1 MASGK
6 LSPRQK
12 MINLMYLVLIAMLAL
27 NMSKEVLTAFGIMN
41 NQFVENNKTATNK
54 NDQFLAKIAQ
64 KAQDEPEQ
72 YSVVNSKAKNI
83 SKASTEFYAFLED
96 LKTEVK
102 APFEESRNDDGTL
115 NFEGMDKGDKIDEAW
130 FKGDKMTPRGEE
142 IIAAFNKYR
151 TDMFKLLDQKG
162 KDGKQLNSSVINV
175 LNDKFNTEAIKA
187 KDGATKLWLDYNFK
201 GFPAIASLAK
211 LSSMQSDVKSL
222 ESEVLSRLLSGQQ
235 ESALSF
241 SNYRAIVVPEKTA
254 FFSGEN
260 FKGRIVLGRVDAST
274 KPNSV
279 ELNGTQVDKKNFK
292 DGGVVLD
299 FPAGNVGERELKGKF
314 VFLENGKPVEVAIE
328 SSYAVVPKPNSATIS
343 ADKMNVVYRG
353 VDNPMTIS
361 FAGVSADKV
370 NAGAPGLR
378 KSGKAGSYMLKPSK
392 GREVTITVTGTLP
405 DGSKVSDK
413 KKFRIKDIPR
423 PATAISGQTGTI
435 KKSKSSLRNG
445 TVSAILEDFVFDLK
459 LKVNSFK
466 FKVPGQPTI
475 SCTGRKLNDRAKSAL
490 NRAKRGDIITIFELN
505 TSVIGSS
512 IRPKKASPV
521 LVEITN

>member
-41 NQFVENNKTATNK
+41 DKFIENNQASASKNTN
-54 NDQFLAKIAQ
+54 FLAKIAQ

-83 SKASTEFYAFLED
+83 SKASNEFYAFLEGV
-96 LKTEVK
+96 KTEVM
-102 APFEESRNDDGTL
+102 APYEENRDESGQL
-115 NFEGMDKGDKIDEAW
+115 PYESMDKGDAIDEAW
-130 FKGDKMTPRGEE
+130 FAGDNLSPKGKEVV
-142 IIAAFNKYR
+142 AAFDNYR
-151 TDMFKLLDQKG
+151 KSMFALLDSKG
-162 KDGKQLNSSVINV
+162 KGGKQMNQSLIDILNS
-175 LNDKFNTEAIKA
+175 KFNTDPVKA
-187 KDGATKLWLDYNFK
+187 NDGANKKWLDYNFK

-211 LSSMQSDVKSL
+211 LSSMQSDVKAL
-222 ESEVLSRLLSGQQ
+222 ESDVLSRLLSGQQ

-279 ELNGTQVDKKNFK
+279 TLNGNEVDKKNFK

-299 FPAGNVGERELKGKF
+299 FPAGAVGERDLKGKF

-353 VDNPMTIS
+353 IPNPMTIS
-361 FAGVSADKV
+361 FAGVSSDKV
-370 NAGAPGLR
+370 SASATGLR
-378 KSGKAGSYMLKPSK
+378 KSGKGYSITPSK
-392 GREVTITVTGTLP
+392 GREVSINVTGTLP

-423 PATAISGQTGTI
+423 PQAAVSGQAGAI
-435 KKSKSSLRNG
+435 KKSKSALKSA
-445 TVSAILEDFVFDLK
+445 TVSAMLEDFVFDLK

-475 SCTGRKLNDRAKSAL
+475 VCNGRKLNARAQSAL
-490 NRAKRGDIITIFELN
+490 ARAKRGDAVQIFGL
-505 TSVIGSS
+505 
-512 IRPKKASPV
+512 KASVVGSPIK
-521 LVEITN
+521 LKDASPCIIEISN

>member
-41 NQFVENNKTATNK
+41 DKFVENNQTSAQK
-54 NDQFLAKIAQ
+54 NDEFLSKIAQ
-64 KAQDEPEQ
+64 KAKDEPQQ
-72 YSVVNSKAKNI
+72 YSVINSKAKNI
-83 SKASTEFYAFLED
+83 SKVSKDFYAYLE
-96 LKTEVK
+96 TVK
-102 APFEESRNDDGTL
+102 EQVEAPYVEDKVDGVLPYES
-115 NFEGMDKGDKIDEAW
+115 MDKGDHVDEKW
-130 FKGDKMTPRGEE
+130 FKGDKMSDEGEKVV
-142 IIAAFNKYR
+142 AAFDKYR
-151 TDMFKLLDQKG
+151 NDMNGLLGEGNKAL
-162 KDGKQLNSSVINV
+162 KDILMS
-175 LNDKFNTEAIKA
+175 KFNTEPIKA

-201 GFPAIASLAK
+201 GFPSIASLAK
-211 LSSMQSDVKSL
+211 LSAMQSDVKSL
-222 ESEVLSRLLSGQQ
+222 ESEVLSRLLSGKQ
-235 ESALSF
+235 EEALSF
-241 SNYRAIVVPEKTA
+241 SNYRAIVIPEKTA

-260 FKGRIVLGRVDAST
+260 FKGRVVLGRVDDST

-279 ELNGTQVDKKNFK
+279 ELNGEQVDKKNFK

-299 FPAGNVGERELKGKF
+299 FPAGAVGERDLKGKF

-353 VDNPMTIS
+353 IPNPMTIS
-361 FAGVSADKV
+361 FAGISSDKV
-370 NAGAPGLR
+370 NASAPGLR
-378 KSGKAGSYMLKPSK
+378 KSGKGYLMTPSK
-392 GREVTITVTGTLP
+392 GREVSINVTGTLP

-423 PATAISGQTGTI
+423 PAAAVSGQAGAI
-435 KKSKSSLRNG
+435 KKSKNSLKSA
-445 TVSAILEDFVFDLK
+445 TVSAVLEDFVFDLK

-475 SCTGRKLNDRAKSAL
+475 ICNGRKLNARAQSAL
-490 NRAKRGDIITIFELN
+490 ARAKRGDAVQIFGL
-505 TSVIGSS
+505 
-512 IRPKKASPV
+512 KASVVGSPIK
-521 LVEITN
+521 LKDASPCIIELSN

>member
-41 NQFVENNKTATNK
+41 DKFVENNQTSAQK
-54 NDQFLAKIAQ
+54 NDEFLSKIAQ
-64 KAQDEPEQ
+64 KAKDEPQQ
-72 YSVVNSKAKNI
+72 YSVINSKAKNI
-83 SKASTEFYAFLED
+83 SKVSKDFYAYLE
-96 LKTEVK
+96 TVK
-102 APFEESRNDDGTL
+102 EQVEAPYVEDKVDGVLPYES
-115 NFEGMDKGDKIDEAW
+115 MDKGDHVDEKW
-130 FKGDKMTPRGEE
+130 FKGDKMSDEGEKVV
-142 IIAAFNKYR
+142 AAFDKYR
-151 TDMFKLLDQKG
+151 NDMNGLLGEGNKAL
-162 KDGKQLNSSVINV
+162 KDILMS
-175 LNDKFNTEAIKA
+175 KFNTEPIKA

-201 GFPAIASLAK
+201 GFPSIASLAK
-211 LSSMQSDVKSL
+211 LSAMQSDVKSL
-222 ESEVLSRLLSGQQ
+222 ESEVLSRLLSGKQ
-235 ESALSF
+235 EEALSF
-241 SNYRAIVVPEKTA
+241 SNYRAIVIPEKTA

-260 FKGRIVLGRVDAST
+260 FKGRVVLGRVDDST

-299 FPAGNVGERELKGKF
+299 FPAGAVGERDLKGKF

-353 VDNPMTIS
+353 IPNPMTIS
-361 FAGVSADKV
+361 FAGISSDKV
-370 NAGAPGLR
+370 NASAPGLR
-378 KSGKAGSYMLKPSK
+378 KSGKGYLMTPSK
-392 GREVTITVTGTLP
+392 GREVSINVTGTLP

-423 PATAISGQTGTI
+423 PAAAVSGQAGAI
-435 KKSKSSLRNG
+435 KKSKSSLKSS

-475 SCTGRKLNDRAKSAL
+475 ICNGSKLNARAQSAL
-490 NRAKRGDIITIFELN
+490 ARAKRGDAVQIFGL
-505 TSVIGSS
+505 
-512 IRPKKASPV
+512 KASVVGSPIK
-521 LVEITN
+521 LKDASPCIIELSN

>member
-41 NQFVENNKTATNK
+41 DKFIENNQASADK
-54 NDQFLAKIAQ
+54 NNNFLAKIAQ

-83 SKASTEFYAFLED
+83 SKASSEFYSFLEGV
-96 LKTEVK
+96 KTEVQ
-102 APFEESRNDDGTL
+102 APYEEMRDEETNELPYES
-115 NFEGMDKGDKIDEAW
+115 MDKGDAIDEAW
-130 FKGDKMTPRGEE
+130 FAGDNLSPKGKEVV
-142 IIAAFNKYR
+142 AAFDKYR
-151 TDMFKLLDQKG
+151 KSMFALLDSKG
-162 KDGKQLNSSVINV
+162 KGGKQMNQSLIDILNA
-175 LNDKFNTEAIKA
+175 KFNTEPVKA
-187 KDGATKLWLDYNFK
+187 KDGAKKKWLDYNFK

-211 LSSMQSDVKSL
+211 LSSMQSDVKAL
-222 ESEVLSRLLSGQQ
+222 ESDVLSRLLSGQQ

-254 FFSGEN
+254 FFNGEN

-279 ELNGTQVDKKNFK
+279 TLNGNEVDKKNFK

-299 FPAGNVGERELKGKF
+299 FPAGAVGERDLKGKF

-353 VDNPMTIS
+353 IPNPMTIS

-370 NAGAPGLR
+370 SAAAPGLR
-378 KSGKAGSYMLKPSK
+378 KSGKGYVMVPTK
-392 GREVTITVTGTLP
+392 GREVSINVSGTLP

-423 PATAISGQTGTI
+423 PQAAVSGQSGVVKKSRNSLKNGTI
-435 KKSKSSLRNG
+435 
-445 TVSAILEDFVFDLK
+445 SAKLEDFVFDLN
-459 LKVNSFK
+459 LKVSSFK

-475 SCTGRKLNDRAKSAL
+475 ICNGGKLNGRAQAAL
-490 NRAKRGDIITIFELN
+490 ARAKRGDAVQVFD
-505 TSVIGSS
+505 V
-512 IRPKKASPV
+512 KASVVGSAVKLKPASPCI
-521 LVEITN
+521 VELSN

>member
-27 NMSKEVLTAFGIMN
+27 NMSKEVLSAFGIMN
-41 NQFVENNKTATNK
+41 NKFVENNKNSDVK
-54 NDQFLAKIAQ
+54 NGEVHAELKRLAG
-64 KAQDEPEQ
+64 EQ
-72 YSVVNSKAKNI
+72 PDKYVPLKGLADNVSKE
-83 SKASTEFYAFLED
+83 SKKLVTFID
-96 LKTEVK
+96 GLKTDILTPYEADRDK
-102 APFEESRNDDGTL
+102 ESGEL
-115 NFEGMDKGDKIDEAW
+115 PYQSMDKGDAVDEAW
-130 FKGDKMTPRGEE
+130 FKGDNMS
-142 IIAAFNKYR
+142 A
-151 TDMFKLLDQKG
+151 KG
-162 KDGKQLNSSVINV
+162 KEIVKAFDDYRNSMMTIVGAKNPSIKKI
-175 LNDKFNTEAIKA
+175 LQAKFNTDKVKA
-187 KDGATKLWLDYNFK
+187 NDGATKSWLDYNFK
-201 GFPAIASLAK
+201 GFPAIASVAK
-211 LSSMQSDVKSL
+211 LSAFQSDIKNLEYDILSVLLTGKQKS
-222 ESEVLSRLLSGQQ
+222 ELSMDKYN
-235 ESALSF
+235 AF
-241 SNYRAIVVPEKTA
+241 VIPEKTA

-260 FKGRIVLGRVDAST
+260 FKGRIVLGRYDDST
-274 KPNSV
+274 KPNKV
-279 ELNGTQVDKKNFK
+279 ILNGTEVDKKNFK

-299 FPAGNVGERELKGKF
+299 FPAGNVGERELKGEF
-314 VFLENGKPVEVAIE
+314 IFLEDGKEVKVGIQSA
-328 SSYAVVPKPNSATIS
+328 YAVVPKPNSATIS

-378 KSGKAGSYMLKPSK
+378 KSGKAGSYMLRPSK

-423 PATAISGQTGTI
+423 PATAISGQTGAI

-505 TSVIGSS
+505 TSVIGSK

-521 LVEITN
+521 LIEITN